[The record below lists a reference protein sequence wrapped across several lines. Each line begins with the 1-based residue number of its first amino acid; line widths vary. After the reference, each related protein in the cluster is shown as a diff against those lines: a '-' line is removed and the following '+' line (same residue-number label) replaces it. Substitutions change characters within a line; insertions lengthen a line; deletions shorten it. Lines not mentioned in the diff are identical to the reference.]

1 MGKAARSG
9 GVVRAARR
17 LPRSAAPAMGGEGGR
32 AARRPPWA
40 SCLLSPLPLPHRKP
54 WCGDGLDTAAPLPLH
69 PCCLLA
75 CHPDPPLGPAP
86 APAVPC
92 AGRPSP
98 SVPCAGRPTLPGRA
112 PWPPREGA
120 VPVLPTAPRPCSPP
134 TPARRSSSLPAAAVP
149 SSPGAALS
157 TARGAIGGCPASPRR
172 PGLATSALP
181 CSPRPPPRARARRGR
196 AASPHPKPPGAAAR
210 GRGHRG
216 GALAD
221 AAEIR
226 ALAPWDRRA
235 EVQGAAAS
243 SLGGQSPSPAPSR
256 GLWADRST
264 MAAGGGRPAPP
275 PCPGGGREEGERE
288 RGCGGER
295 AGREG
300 GGKKRKKNYDTWA
313 PRSGS
318 WYRE

>member
-1 MGKAARSG
+1 MEGREEGSCCTCCPQPRALATSADPAAPILTTRRADHGRRGRSG
-9 GVVRAARR
+9 RSPAAMGF
-17 LPRSAAPAMGGEGGR
+17 APALAVAVAPPQALVR
-32 AARRPPWA
+32 RRPR
-40 SCLLSPLPLPHRKP
+40 HRRR
-54 WCGDGLDTAAPLPLH
+54 PLPLH

-75 CHPDPPLGPAP
+75 RRPDPPLGPAP

-300 GGKKRKKNYDTWA
+300 GG
-313 PRSGS
+313 
-318 WYRE
+318 